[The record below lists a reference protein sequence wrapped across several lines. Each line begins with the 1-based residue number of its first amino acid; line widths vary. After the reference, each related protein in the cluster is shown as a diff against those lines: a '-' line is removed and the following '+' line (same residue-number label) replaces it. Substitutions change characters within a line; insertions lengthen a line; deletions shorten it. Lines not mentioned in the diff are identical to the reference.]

1 MFRMTLSDL
10 RYRARRVGLVTVL
23 VALVLTLLYL
33 MTGLAHHL
41 KSEPGRAV
49 DRIGAS
55 TWILADGVDGPFTA
69 ASVLPVS
76 AVGELAEVFDGA
88 IEPFVVSRGALL
100 PGPDAAEKVEVQ
112 LIGHG
117 IGRLGQPRLTDGVAI
132 SGPGEIVLDSSLDVT
147 VGTEVEI
154 GVDRFTV
161 VGLTTD
167 STVLAGQAFGF
178 IDLDEAQ
185 RLAFQN
191 DQVVTGFLA
200 DGAAPTVEGFTFS
213 SADEVADE
221 TLGPIESAV
230 SSIDLIRIL
239 LWFVAAIV
247 MGAVI
252 YLTALERERDFAVLK
267 AVGASGR
274 SLGAGLAL
282 QAVIVALLA
291 SLIGA
296 IAAKLIEPVFPLP
309 VTIPA
314 SALVTV
320 PLVAVVVGLVSA
332 MLGVRKVNRT
342 DPAEA
347 FSR

>member
-1 MFRMTLSDL
+1 MTLSDL

-41 KSEPGRAV
+41 KTEPGRAV

-69 ASVLPVS
+69 ASVLPIS
-76 AVGELAEVFDGA
+76 ARDELSATFDGVV
-88 IEPFVVSRGALL
+88 EPFVVSRGALL
-100 PGPDAAEKVEVQ
+100 PSPDAEKVEVQ
-112 LIGHG
+112 LVGHG
-117 IGRLGQPRLTDGVAI
+117 IGKLGQPQLTDGVAV
-132 SGPGEIVLDSSLDVT
+132 SGPGEIVLDSSLDVSI
-147 VGTEVEI
+147 GTEVEI
-154 GVDRFTV
+154 GVERFTV
-161 VGLTTD
+161 VGLTSD

-178 IDLDEAQ
+178 IDLTDAQ
-185 RLAFQN
+185 RIAFQS
-191 DQVVTGFLA
+191 DQVVTGFLTDRPA
-200 DGAAPTVEGFTFS
+200 SFVAGYSFS
-213 SADEVADE
+213 SADAVADE

-230 SSIDLIRIL
+230 ASIDLIRIL

-309 VTIPA
+309 VTIPT
-314 SALVTV
+314 SALFTV
-320 PLVAVVVGLVSA
+320 PLVAVCVGLVSA

-347 FSR
+347 FS

>member
-1 MFRMTLSDL
+1 MTLSDL

-33 MTGLAHHL
+33 MTGLAHQL
-41 KSEPGRAV
+41 KTEPQRAV
-49 DRIGAS
+49 DGIGAPV
-55 TWILADGVDGPFTA
+55 WVLAEGVKGPFTA
-69 ASVLPVS
+69 ASVLPLAAGEQLS
-76 AVGELAEVFDGA
+76 AISGMPV
-88 IEPFVVSRGALL
+88 EPFVVSRGALAS
-100 PGPDAAEKVEVQ
+100 PPDYIETVEVQ
-112 LIGHG
+112 VFGH
-117 IGRLGQPRLTDGVAI
+117 RPNALGAPNIIDGEPI
-132 SGPGEIVLDSSLDVT
+132 SGPGEIVLDDSLDVK
-147 VGTEVEI
+147 VGAEVEI
-154 GVDRFTV
+154 GVERFRV
-161 VGLTTD
+161 VGLTSD
-167 STVLAGQAFGF
+167 STVLAGQGFSF
-178 IDLDEAQ
+178 IDLGEAQ
-185 RLAFQN
+185 RITFQST
-191 DQVVTGFLA
+191 DVVTGFVTG
-200 DGAAPTVEGFTFS
+200 GAISPEPPGFSFL
-213 SADEVADE
+213 SADDVATE

-230 SSIDLIRIL
+230 ASIDLIRIL

-267 AVGASGR
+267 AVGASGS

-291 SLIGA
+291 SVLGA

-309 VTIPA
+309 VTIPS

-347 FSR
+347 FG